1 MKRKSV
7 SYKEIA
13 YSNMMSIEA
22 IVSLL
27 TRKGLITQQEIL
39 DELKAIRVRD
49 KKEKNKGSH
58 PEWEKLGF
66 AGLILTALEKG

>member
-1 MKRKSV
+1 MTEQKV
-7 SYKEIA
+7 SYEEIA

-27 TRKGLITQQEIL
+27 TGKGLITQQEIL

-49 KKEKNKGSH
+49 EREKN
-58 PEWEKLGF
+58 
-66 AGLILTALEKG
+66 

>member
-1 MKRKSV
+1 MTEQKV
-7 SYKEIA
+7 SYEEIA

-39 DELKAIRVRD
+39 DELNAIRVRD
-49 KKEKNKGSH
+49 EREKN
-58 PEWEKLGF
+58 
-66 AGLILTALEKG
+66 

>member
-1 MKRKSV
+1 
-7 SYKEIA
+7 
-13 YSNMMSIEA
+13 MSIEA

-49 KKEKNKGSH
+49 EREKN
-58 PEWEKLGF
+58 
-66 AGLILTALEKG
+66 

>member
-1 MKRKSV
+1 
-7 SYKEIA
+7 
-13 YSNMMSIEA
+13 MSIEA

-49 KKEKNKGSH
+49 EQEKN
-58 PEWEKLGF
+58 
-66 AGLILTALEKG
+66 